1 MRELNQIYSKLSEYP
16 APEKLSQELSD
27 EITVLG
33 VGSARLVIED
43 PSNTN
48 CVLKLGVG
56 RGIEQNKNEIEVW
69 EISKKRDVSD
79 LLVPIINYDSDDK
92 WIRMPKV
99 STSFGLDKYHGP
111 YAKIIYNELKDNK
124 IYLNE
129 IETCMMGSEPMAFD
143 YGALEAIRPVK
154 KYNK

>member
-16 APEKLSQELSD
+16 APSKLSQELSD

-43 PSNTN
+43 PTNSNY
-48 CVLKLGVG
+48 VLKLGVG
-56 RGIEQNKNEIEVW
+56 RGIEQNKNEIDVW
-69 EISKKRDVSD
+69 EISKKRGVSD
-79 LLVPIINYDSDDK
+79 LLVPIIKYDSENK
-92 WIRMPKV
+92 WIQMPKV

-129 IETCMMGSEPMAFD
+129 IETCMMDSEPMAFD

-154 KYNK
+154 KFQ